1 MDAQWRVRARAE
13 EGTVGAVTRVACQSI
28 HYLGSAAVLVAALLI
43 GPCICPPV
51 WAQSSDWEPFPKAGN
66 KPAKAAKPRAPPSPK
81 TAAEPAGAKEPAQP
95 QQAKL
100 LDPAKVDPME
110 IDPAQ
115 IDLAKLDAKAPN
127 SWIAL
132 GILEQRA
139 GNFAGAKASL
149 DQAMA
154 LGDQRGN
161 RAAVAAAALFLGRSH
176 VVSQAFLEN
185 EARGVATFGGRP
197 DDKLTE
203 SVRREFESAKALF
216 EKSLAIHKALD
227 RKEGM
232 AAAYARLGDLYSK
245 TRDFEQAQ
253 AIIGEALALNKALDR
268 KKQMA
273 ANYRDLAETHR
284 YDLDQADA
292 LLKEA
297 IALHEELGLKEE
309 LAIDYEKLATMSMK
323 RGEPYEAER
332 LYKLALSHAQKRGRI
347 SILGALER
355 LYRDRND
362 PGIAAE
368 MKEEAAALER
378 ERQLDGGGGT
388 LIFSANLGLYVSGFS
403 TKEQVESLEKALP
416 LEKRLGNRMGLATSY
431 LLLGLHY
438 GLRSDID
445 EGRRAEFDA
454 KAEAMLKDA
463 LVANKELARE
473 EAMALV
479 YRELAQVVD
488 RRGKSDE
495 VDAAI
500 KEAEVLYKKLGNEEG
515 MTRLYSSLGYGREK
529 RGDKAQAC
537 AYWRRGAQANPDDKR
552 LASILSSNKCAT
564 P

>member
-1 MDAQWRVRARAE
+1 M
-13 EGTVGAVTRVACQSI
+13 
-28 HYLGSAAVLVAALLI
+28 
-43 GPCICPPV
+43 
-51 WAQSSDWEPFPKAGN
+51 
-66 KPAKAAKPRAPPSPK
+66 PRS
-81 TAAEPAGAKEPAQP
+81 
-95 QQAKL
+95 
-100 LDPAKVDPME
+100 
-110 IDPAQ
+110 
-115 IDLAKLDAKAPN
+115 
-127 SWIAL
+127 
-132 GILEQRA
+132 
-139 GNFAGAKASL
+139 
-149 DQAMA
+149 
-154 LGDQRGN
+154 
-161 RAAVAAAALFLGRSH
+161 AAAL
-176 VVSQAFLEN
+176 
-185 EARGVATFGGRP
+185 
-197 DDKLTE
+197 
-203 SVRREFESAKALF
+203 
-216 EKSLAIHKALD
+216 
-227 RKEGM
+227 
-232 AAAYARLGDLYSK
+232 AYLR
-245 TRDFEQAQ
+245 
-253 AIIGEALALNKALDR
+253 
-268 KKQMA
+268 
-273 ANYRDLAETHR
+273 
-284 YDLDQADA
+284 
-292 LLKEA
+292 
-297 IALHEELGLKEE
+297 
-309 LAIDYEKLATMSMK
+309 
-323 RGEPYEAER
+323 
-332 LYKLALSHAQKRGRI
+332 
-347 SILGALER
+347 ALER

-438 GLRSDID
+438 GLRADID
-445 EGRRAEFDA
+445 EERRAEFDA

-537 AYWRRGAQANPDDKR
+537 AYWRRGALANPDDKR